1 MPFHQ
6 ASTTTRKAPQKKQ
19 RHAASRDT
27 EGCIRAFDGAP
38 ALPEFHLVLAPE
50 PDADGQLKSS
60 EQEHVKA
67 LLALYQR
74 EEGAPEVLFHT
85 LMKHNSILDSHAS
98 VIR

>member
-1 MPFHQ
+1 M
-6 ASTTTRKAPQKKQ
+6 
-19 RHAASRDT
+19 
-27 EGCIRAFDGAP
+27 
-38 ALPEFHLVLAPE
+38 LAPE

-67 LLALYQR
+67 LLAQYQR